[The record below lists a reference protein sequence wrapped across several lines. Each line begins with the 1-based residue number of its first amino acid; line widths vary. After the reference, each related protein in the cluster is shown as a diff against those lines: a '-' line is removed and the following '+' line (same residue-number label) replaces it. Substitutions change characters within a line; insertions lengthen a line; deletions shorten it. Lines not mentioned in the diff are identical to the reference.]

1 MNYRKIYVVINTYK
15 YLLVFMTLKQISLS
29 IPDNLLE
36 ASKEYSKEFG
46 YKNVQEFI
54 LELLRRKV
62 FIEKFERYHQI
73 EQDMKKGKNVKRFD
87 QKDAID
93 YLESL

>member
-1 MNYRKIYVVINTYK
+1 ME
-15 YLLVFMTLKQISLS
+15 LKKISLS

-54 LELLRRKV
+54 LELIRMKV
-62 FIEKFERYHQI
+62 FLEKI
-73 EQDMKKGKNVKRFD
+73 EQDMKKGRRKIKNCFFVL
-87 QKDAID
+87 D
-93 YLESL
+93 YLVRLKKEIPYD

>member
-1 MNYRKIYVVINTYK
+1 
-15 YLLVFMTLKQISLS
+15 MTLKQISLS
-29 IPDNLLE
+29 IPDKLLE
-36 ASKEYSKEFG
+36 ESKKYSKEFG

-73 EQDMKKGKNVKRFD
+73 EQDMKKGKNVKRFN

>member
-1 MNYRKIYVVINTYK
+1 MKYRKIYVVINTYK
-15 YLLVFMTLKQISLS
+15 YLRVFMALKQISLS

-54 LELLRRKV
+54 LELIRRKV
-62 FIEKFERYHQI
+62 FIEKFERYQKI
-73 EQDMKKGKNVKRFD
+73 EKDMKKEKNVKRFN

-93 YLESL
+93 FLESL